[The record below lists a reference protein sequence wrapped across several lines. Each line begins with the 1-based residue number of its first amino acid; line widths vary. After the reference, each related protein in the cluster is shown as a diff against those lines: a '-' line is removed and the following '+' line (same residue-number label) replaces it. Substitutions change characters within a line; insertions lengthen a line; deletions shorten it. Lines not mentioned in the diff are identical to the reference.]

1 MVAEQ
6 AHPAWGGGG
15 GYTPPPSGEPA
26 GRGGRDRL
34 DAVSRAVI
42 ESAADAIVAYS
53 TDRTVMLWNPA
64 AERMFGWAADEVIGL
79 EPPTIPEESA
89 AEHNAVFER
98 VRGGGQVSF
107 ATRRIRK
114 DGSVIDVRIDTS
126 ALTDGTGEVI
136 GWVNICHQTGE
147 DDVARHYMAER
158 ARVVRRLGDVVAD
171 MNAQRDL
178 ESVLDR
184 IAASLRELTG
194 ADAGGFV
201 LIEDERLRLVSTA
214 GLPARLRG
222 RVASLSSS
230 LVGELLRSGKT
241 VMMATDEAG
250 GFDDLIWSA
259 LPGLHTIALSLSHV
273 GGRPYGA
280 LYALY
285 SRRSL
290 SHVEL
295 ELLELLAGHAGV
307 ALTNAMAF
315 EEVVRQRA
323 HERAVIDGSADGIA
337 VLDES
342 GNVKQWN
349 PAAHRITGTPAG
361 EVMGTP
367 PPFPLP
373 VPGERRTHKL
383 PSGRWVDVLCTELGD
398 GGEKV
403 VDFRDVTAAKEL
415 EEAKDLFLATT
426 SHELRTPITV
436 VQGFASTLASRWD
449 QLSDADRRAAVTTI
463 AERAGSLSRLVE
475 QLLLGARAGADALP
489 VNNESFDLAALL
501 RATVVSFGPLSDKH
515 VVVAD
520 VPADLPL
527 AYGDGMAT
535 DIIVGQLLENAF
547 KYSPSGGTVLVRAR
561 VVGPMIEVDV
571 EDEGIGIAAGDHE
584 RIFERFVQG
593 ETGDRRRF
601 GGVGIGLYI
610 VRRLAAAQ
618 NGTVIAKT
626 RPEGGTIMRLTLR
639 CAGELQPGLLPVARL
654 AAGGGQVLV
663 DDGGDIVAVAQDLA
677 GLHPD
682 HPVAALLDLA
692 QVVGDEEDRAGLVP
706 QLLDPVVALGT
717 ERGVAGGQ
725 RLVDHQDLVALG
737 GRDSEPEP
745 LGHAGRVG
753 AHRQVDEVADPGEV
767 DDLLVVGLDLSRRHA
782 HGEAAEH
789 DVPLAGEVVEQGG
802 VHAEQRRLARGV
814 DSALL
819 GREQP
824 GDGAQQGRLA
834 RPVPADDADHVA
846 VAGDEGDA
854 ADGVDLP
861 DGDPAL
867 PLDQAHQR
875 RGGGALVTASAVHA
889 VDHVQVID
897 HDGRVSH
904 GAHPL
909 GSSAEQGSFTTRRY
923 RLGGRRESSRQDN
936 LDTMSDNTPDTVSDN
951 TPEICRSRFH
961 GRRTGAFPLMPG
973 S

>member
-1 MVAEQ
+1 MAEQ
-6 AHPAWGGGG
+6 AHPAWGGGPG
-15 GYTPPPSGEPA
+15 SPSSGEPV
-26 GRGGRDRL
+26 GRSGRERV
-34 DAVSRAVI
+34 DATARAVI
-42 ESAADAIVAYS
+42 ESAADAIVAYG

-126 ALTDGTGEVI
+126 ALTDGGGDVI

-285 SRRSL
+285 SRRTL

-349 PAAHRITGTPAG
+349 PAAHRITGTPAS

-436 VQGFASTLASRWD
+436 VQGFASTLASRWE
-449 QLSDADRRAAVTTI
+449 QLSDADRRAAVRTI
-463 AERAGSLSRLVE
+463 AERAGSLGRLVE

-489 VNNESFDLAALL
+489 VNNDSFDLAALL

-515 VVVAD
+515 EVVAD

-547 KYSPSGGTVLVRAR
+547 KYSPSGGTVMVRAR

-571 EDEGIGIAAGDHE
+571 EDEGIGISAGDHE

-610 VRRLAAAQ
+610 VRRLAVAQ
-618 NGTVIAKT
+618 NGTVVAKT

-639 CAGELQPGLLPVARL
+639 CAARSRGYSR
-654 AAGGGQVLV
+654 ACSRWRGS
-663 DDGGDIVAVAQDLA
+663 
-677 GLHPD
+677 P
-682 HPVAALLDLA
+682 PVAARYSSMTPGTSSLSRRIWPASIQITRLQLCSISPRLWA
-692 QVVGDEEDRAGLVP
+692 TRKTVPGLVA
-706 QLLDPVVALGT
+706 QLLDPVVALGA
-717 ERGVAGGQ
+717 EARRRRSPAPRRSSGSRGSW
-725 RLVDHQDLVALG
+725 R
-737 GRDSEPEP
+737 
-745 LGHAGRVG
+745 
-753 AHRQVDEVADPGEV
+753 
-767 DDLLVVGLDLSRRHA
+767 
-782 HGEAAEH
+782 
-789 DVPLAGEVVEQGG
+789 
-802 VHAEQRRLARGV
+802 
-814 DSALL
+814 
-819 GREQP
+819 
-824 GDGAQQGRLA
+824 
-834 RPVPADDADHVA
+834 
-846 VAGDEGDA
+846 
-854 ADGVDLP
+854 
-861 DGDPAL
+861 
-867 PLDQAHQR
+867 
-875 RGGGALVTASAVHA
+875 
-889 VDHVQVID
+889 
-897 HDGRVSH
+897 
-904 GAHPL
+904 
-909 GSSAEQGSFTTRRY
+909 TR
-923 RLGGRRESSRQDN
+923 S
-936 LDTMSDNTPDTVSDN
+936 
-951 TPEICRSRFH
+951 
-961 GRRTGAFPLMPG
+961 RTGAAGPCRSSRRASAGRRSCRPRRTRRSAG
-973 S
+973 TGP